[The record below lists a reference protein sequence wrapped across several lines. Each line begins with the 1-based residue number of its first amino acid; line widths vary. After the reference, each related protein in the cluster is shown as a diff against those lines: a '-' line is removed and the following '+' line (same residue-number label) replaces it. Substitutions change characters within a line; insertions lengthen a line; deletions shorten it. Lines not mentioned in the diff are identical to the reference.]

1 MASSVLTRYRV
12 MAYTTAVL
20 LIVLVFVGLPLQAA
34 GHKQVAVYVG
44 TLHGFLYLIYLVVAF
59 ELTRRMHIP
68 IIQTVL
74 VLLAGTIPFGAIFAE
89 RRLTRV
95 YETQQRRAARA
106 AAAEADNLDGAAKAR
121 AEAATVA
128 RSRSDL
134 ARGEASPDAE

>member
-1 MASSVLTRYRV
+1 VASSVLTRYRV

-74 VLLAGTIPFGAIFAE
+74 VLLAGTIPFGAIYAE

-106 AAAEADNLDGAAKAR
+106 AAAAEAENLDEAAKAG

-128 RSRSDL
+128 GPRSDL
-134 ARGEASPDAE
+134 VHGEAPPDG